1 MTHSNRS
8 GILIS
13 FRRFV
18 RDRRGTVAVFLA
30 AGVLPLVAVLALA
43 TDAARGYM
51 VKARL
56 SQAVDAAGLAA
67 AKVIF
72 DDQDMRNDAKRFRD
86 ANFPPD
92 FMGATITEWRVEKI
106 GTLNDQ
112 LELRATASIPTSFMR
127 ALGVK
132 EIKVSARTVVRRAVR
147 GIELALVMDNT
158 GSMGTTKMR
167 QMKDAAKEMV
177 DILYAGRE
185 TVPNFWV
192 SLVPYTASVNIGNGV
207 DRQAWLDWPAGMD
220 ATSYHP
226 TTWKG
231 CVEARLEN
239 NGDQSELPKVDGVVA
254 GWKPYFWRSTL
265 VENFTGETP
274 TDGGNFVD
282 EIAPWRKDGGMGRE
296 FRGDNDWD
304 PDDPDTIDE
313 RRSAGNHGKGPN
325 LGCGLA
331 ITPLVAEKTKVV
343 DAINAMFSWS
353 RGGTLGNIGLVW
365 GWRTISP
372 EWKGKWGDP
381 NLPLPYEDD
390 LMDKVVVIL
399 TDGVNQ
405 LWDWRD
411 RLPGE
416 PWRES
421 HGVPF
426 GHRVTSD
433 YTAYGRQN
441 EARLGPGI
449 DTYDEVQ
456 TEVNRRLTNTCN
468 AMKAKDIMIYTI
480 TFKLA
485 DGPTKNLYKACAT
498 TEDHHFDAGTGGSL
512 EDAFKAIGTE
522 LSNLRLA
529 E

>member
-1 MTHSNRS
+1 MTHFNRS
-8 GILIS
+8 GILNS
-13 FRRFV
+13 FRRFA
-18 RDRRGTVAVFLA
+18 RDRRGAVAVFLA

-72 DDQDMRNDAKRFRD
+72 DDTDMVNDAKRFRD

-106 GTLNDQ
+106 GSLNDK

-132 EIKVSARTVVRRAVR
+132 EIKVSARTVVKRAVR

-192 SLVPYTASVNIGNGV
+192 SLVPYTASVNIGNNNA
-207 DRQAWLDWPAGMD
+207 DWLDWPTGWDMTIYD
-220 ATSYHP
+220 P
-226 TTWKG
+226 VDWKG
-231 CVEARLEN
+231 CVEARLTN
-239 NGDQSELPKVDGVVA
+239 NGDQTDDPKGGAFDG
-254 GWKPYFWRSTL
+254 WTPYFWRSTL
-265 VENFTGETP
+265 VENFPADTP
-274 TDGGNFVD
+274 ANGGNFVE
-282 EIAPWRKDGGMGRE
+282 EIAPWREDGGMGWSY
-296 FRGDNDWD
+296 RGDNDWD
-304 PDDPDTIDE
+304 PAVPSSINE
-313 RRSAGNHGKGPN
+313 ARSAGNGGKGPN

-343 DAINAMFSWS
+343 DAINDMFSWS

-372 EWKGKWGDP
+372 KWKGKWGDP
-381 NLPLPYEDD
+381 DLPIDYGDP

-399 TDGVNQ
+399 TDGHNQ
-405 LWDWRD
+405 LWDWTG
-411 RLPGE
+411 RLPGR
-416 PWRES
+416 PWNEEN
-421 HGVPF
+421 HPGVPF
-426 GHRVTSD
+426 AHRDTSD
-433 YTAYGRQN
+433 YTAYGRRN
-441 EARLGPGI
+441 EERLGPGI
-449 DTYDEVQ
+449 NTYDEVQ
-456 TEVNRRLTNTCN
+456 TEVNRRFTNTCN
-468 AMKAKDIMIYTI
+468 AMKAQEIMIYTI

-485 DGPTKNLYKACAT
+485 NGPTKNLYKACAT
-498 TEDHHFDAGTGGSL
+498 TPDHHFDADGNTEL
-512 EDAFKAIGTE
+512 DEAFKAIGTE